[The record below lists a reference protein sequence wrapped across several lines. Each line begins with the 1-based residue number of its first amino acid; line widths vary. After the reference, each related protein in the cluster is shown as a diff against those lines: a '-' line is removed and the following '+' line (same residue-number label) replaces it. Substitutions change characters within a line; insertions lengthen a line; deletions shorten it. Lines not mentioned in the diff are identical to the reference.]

1 LLQTLIQQE
10 AGKFSELKRDYERAY
25 MNFDRKFS
33 YTNVI
38 TEPFV
43 ADKKSYPVRWLI
55 VIITALATFLIAFVA
70 ILIFE
75 NYNGLVKNVQ

>member
-1 LLQTLIQQE
+1 M
-10 AGKFSELKRDYERAY
+10 DH
-25 MNFDRKFS
+25 DRKFT

-55 VIITALATFLIAFVA
+55 VVITALASFFVALIAIMV
-70 ILIFE
+70 IE
-75 NYNGLVKNVQ
+75 NFKGMSGNRS